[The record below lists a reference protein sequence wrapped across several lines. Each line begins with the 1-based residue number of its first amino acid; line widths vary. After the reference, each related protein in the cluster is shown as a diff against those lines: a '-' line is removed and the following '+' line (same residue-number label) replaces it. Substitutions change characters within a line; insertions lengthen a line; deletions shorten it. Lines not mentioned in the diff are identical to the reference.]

1 MSQAATARQTSN
13 APEHS
18 TAYYFIE
25 GLNELGIEHL
35 FCNFGTDHA
44 PTIEAMAEREKH
56 GEKTPNVVLCP
67 HENTA
72 AHMAMGYA
80 AVTGRGQ
87 AVLVHVDVGTA
98 NTANAMHNMF
108 RSRLPVL
115 LMAGK
120 APYTASNELVGSR
133 DTYVH
138 FVQEPVDQ
146 GALVRP
152 YTKWEWTLPSGVVV
166 KEALRRAHTIMET
179 KPAGPVYFM
188 AQRETLTQQWAS
200 DQIRSYSANE
210 FSQPQSGGADPAM
223 IAQLADKLIAAEHPI
238 LICGYAAQSKDAPK
252 MIEELA
258 AFAGIAVFEGNQTFN
273 ISHEF
278 PCFLGY
284 SPNKHLP
291 KADVGLL
298 VDVDVPWFPS
308 DVSHNDKSFWAH
320 IDVDTLKSAS
330 PMWTFPGNLRMQG
343 DSGRIL
349 AQLLEELK
357 KKATPK
363 FRDAAAK
370 RVAAFTEERK
380 AWRAHAAKLASNKG
394 KAGEIDPHYL
404 MAELNKLLKPDDIV
418 LNEGI
423 RNAGAVLLQLDR
435 PLPNTCVRSG
445 GGGLGWSGGMALGAK
460 LAAKDKLV
468 VQVVGDGGFYF
479 GGPSSVFAVSR
490 QYDLPIF
497 VLVLDNTGWSAVKES
512 TLRVFPA
519 GEAKAT
525 DKFQATLMTEAEFA
539 KIGEAF
545 GAYGEKVA
553 NPDDVP
559 AALARCVKEVRGGR
573 SAILHARVTKL

>member
-1 MSQAATARQTSN
+1 MSQAVARQTSN

-44 PTIEAMAEREKH
+44 PTIEALASRSKR
-56 GEKTPNVVLCP
+56 GEKVPNVMLCP

-98 NTANAMHNMF
+98 NTANAMHNLF

-120 APYTASNELVGSR
+120 APYTSSNELVGSR

-152 YTKWEWTLPSGVVV
+152 YVKWEWTLPSGVVV
-166 KEALRRAHTIMET
+166 KEALRRAHTIMESH
-179 KPAGPVYFM
+179 PQGPVYFM
-188 AQRETLTQQWAS
+188 AQRETLTQEWAE
-200 DQIRSYSANE
+200 DQIRSYPANE

-223 IAQLADKLIAAEHPI
+223 ITQLADKLIAAEHPV
-238 LICGYAAQSKDAPK
+238 LICGYAGRNAKAAK
-252 MIEELA
+252 LIEEIA
-258 AFAGIAVFEGNQTFN
+258 QFAGIAVFEGNQTFN

-291 KADVGLL
+291 QADVGIL

-308 DVSHNDKSFWAH
+308 DVSHNAKSFWAH
-320 IDVDTLKSAS
+320 IDIDTLKAAS

-349 AQLLEELK
+349 EQLLEELK

-363 FRDAAAK
+363 FTDAAAK
-370 RVAAFTEERK
+370 RVAAFTAERK
-380 AWRAHAAKLASNKG
+380 AWREHAGKLASNKG
-394 KAGEIDPHYL
+394 KVGEINPHYL
-404 MAELNKLLKPDDIV
+404 FAELNKLLKAEDIV
-418 LNEGI
+418 LNEGV
-423 RNAGAVLLQLDR
+423 RNAGACLLQVER
-435 PLPNTCVRSG
+435 PLPNTAIRSG
-445 GGGLGWSGGMALGAK
+445 GGGLGWSGGMALGCK

-479 GGPSSVFAVSR
+479 GGPASVFSVAQ
-490 QYDLPIF
+490 QYKLPIL
-497 VLVLDNTGWSAVKES
+497 VLLLDNTGWSAVKES

-519 GEAKAT
+519 GEAKET
-525 DKFQATLMTEAEFA
+525 DLFQANLMPDADFS

-545 GAYGEKVA
+545 GAHGEKVV
-553 NPDDVP
+553 NPDEVP
-559 AALARCVKEVRGGR
+559 AALKRCVEAVRGGR
-573 SAILHARVTKL
+573 AALLHVRVTKL

>member
-1 MSQAATARQTSN
+1 MSQPAPKISN

-44 PTIEAMAEREKH
+44 PTIEAMAERQKT
-56 GEKTPNVVLCP
+56 GEKTPNVMLCP

-98 NTANAMHNMF
+98 NTANAMHNLF

-115 LMAGK
+115 LMSGK
-120 APYTASNELVGSR
+120 APYTSSNELVGSR

-138 FVQEPVDQ
+138 FVQEPIDQ

-152 YTKWEWTLPSGVVV
+152 YMKWEWTLPSGVVV

-188 AQRETLTQQWAS
+188 AQRETLTEKWAT
-200 DQIRSYSANE
+200 DQIRSYSAADY
-210 FSQPQSGGADPAM
+210 SQPQTGGADPAM
-223 IAQLADKLIAAEHPI
+223 IAQLADKLLAAEHPI
-238 LICGYAAQSKDAPK
+238 LICGYAGQSKNASK
-252 MIEELA
+252 MIEELSM
-258 AFAGIAVFEGNQTFN
+258 FAGIAVFEGNQTFN

-291 KADVGLL
+291 KADLGIL
-298 VDVDVPWFPS
+298 VDVDVPWFPADVQPS
-308 DVSHNDKSFWAH
+308 DKAFWAH
-320 IDVDTLKSAS
+320 IDVDTLKAAS
-330 PMWTFPGNLRMQG
+330 PMWTFPGNLRLQG

-349 AQLLEELK
+349 AQLLEEMK

-363 FRDAAAK
+363 FKEAAAR
-370 RVAAFTEERK
+370 RVEILSAERK
-380 AWRAHAAKLASNKG
+380 AWRENAKKLASEKG
-394 KAGEIDPHYL
+394 KPDEINPHYIFS
-404 MAELNKLLKPDDIV
+404 ELNKLLKPDDMV
-418 LNEGI
+418 FNEGV
-423 RNAGAVLLQLDR
+423 RNAGACLLQLER

-460 LAAKDKLV
+460 LAAPDNMM

-479 GGPSSVFAVSR
+479 GGPSSVFSVAK
-490 QYDLPIF
+490 QYSLPIL
-497 VLVLDNTGWSAVKES
+497 VLLLDNTGWSAVKES
-512 TLRVFPA
+512 TLRVFPQ
-519 GEAKAT
+519 GTAKAT
-525 DKFQATLMTEAEFA
+525 DKFQAGLMPDAEFA

-545 GAYGEKVA
+545 GAHGEKVT

-559 AALARCVKEVRGGR
+559 AALKRCVEAVRGGR
-573 SAILHARVTKL
+573 AAILHLRVTKL